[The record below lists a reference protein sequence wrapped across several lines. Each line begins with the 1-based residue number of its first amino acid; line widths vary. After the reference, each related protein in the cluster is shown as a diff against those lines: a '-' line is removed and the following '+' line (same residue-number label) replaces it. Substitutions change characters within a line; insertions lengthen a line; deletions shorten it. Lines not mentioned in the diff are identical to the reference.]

1 MRLLE
6 RNDGGEL
13 ILTKDLGDDDTPRY
27 AILSHTWGADT
38 EEVTFKD
45 MMDGTGKSKA
55 GYNKIRF
62 CGEQASAHGLQH
74 FWVDTCCIDKS
85 NNTELS
91 EAINSM
97 FRWYREA
104 AECYVYLTDVSTAN
118 SDKNNQSSG
127 FMWESAFRKSRWFT
141 RGWTLQELIA
151 PISVE
156 FFSKEGIRLGDR
168 KSLAQQVFEITGIP
182 FNALQ
187 GSPLSHFSISTRI
200 SWAENR
206 ETKRKEDKAYSL
218 MGLFDICMPLIYGE
232 GREKAFIR
240 LREEIDKHSRSQP
253 ASCMSIDDLYKQ
265 GKCYSSC
272 FPTFSNRTAD
282 QSRICLAS
290 LTPTDQDGLRN
301 RAMTRHQSACQ
312 WFLNESRFQE
322 WRIDSYSDLLYIT
335 ASAGCGKTTIAAH
348 VINALQ
354 RKHPIGVPQDQDQEQ
369 QKAGNLL
376 LHFFF
381 QKVDVDDEGTA
392 TAALRTIISQLIHQ
406 LPELNELLRRQY
418 DILALKGHVSWSWEP
433 LLSVFL
439 SMIRQVRDRTL
450 STTYIVLDGLDE
462 CSNDSRCSLLAC
474 LDSLVEDHRVPT
486 MNGRGSILKVFITGR
501 PDQDVFDIIPK
512 SKHFEI
518 TESLTTSD
526 IDALIVAGVEQ
537 LGNRRHLAPEVQ
549 SAIKEFLRIN
559 AKGMF
564 LWVVLVLQELGRK
577 DERLTD
583 SLIASRLRKVPLTL
597 ASTYEEILENVPL
610 SRRDDMWRILRCMLI
625 SFRVMSL
632 VELKTALCV
641 EIGISEW
648 HDFTGDVKHLCGSLI
663 RITNEKVRFVHQ
675 SAQDF
680 LEAYAS
686 RTSAEQL
693 HGVLWKLDEAE
704 VQITTVCLK
713 YLHHVA
719 ELNNKYPERRVP
731 FNEDSM
737 QDVLKKWSFLS
748 YAAKFWAHHLRSL
761 AQPNSSII
769 RLTLEL
775 LDFQRNRDI
784 LMQLVYYFTHHGTLY
799 GPRQGTQLHIAAY
812 FDLAWVVAEYIHKR
826 VDVDAIADCG
836 DTALVWGSEMGSTES
851 VKLLLQAGADP
862 EIVEYDGWSPLHW
875 AATNGHVEVCKILLE
890 HGAYIDALDSHGATP
905 SDWAIS
911 RGHGMVTSV
920 IERFRAK
927 GETPKGRDNETKYQN
942 SPTGSPPIINAQWLS
957 NGRLAMGTFPHV
969 HDTAQD

>member
-45 MMDGTGKSKA
+45 MMEGTGKSKA
-55 GYNKIRF
+55 GYDKIRF
-62 CGEQASAHGLQH
+62 CGEQASVDGLQY

-85 NNTELS
+85 NNTELA

-104 AECYVYLTDVSTAN
+104 VKCYVYLSDVSTAN
-118 SDKNNQSSG
+118 YVENSQSSG
-127 FMWESAFRKSRWFT
+127 FIWESAFRKSRWFT

-151 PISVE
+151 PVSVE
-156 FFSKEGIRLGDR
+156 FFSREGRRLGDR
-168 KSLAQQVFEITGIP
+168 KSLAQQVCEITGIT

-218 MGLFDICMPLIYGE
+218 MGLFDIHMPLIYGE
-232 GREKAFIR
+232 GREEAFIR
-240 LREEIDKHSRSQP
+240 LREEIDKRSRSKTT
-253 ASCMSIDDLYKQ
+253 SCISIDDLYKQ
-265 GKCYSSC
+265 
-272 FPTFSNRTAD
+272 D
-282 QSRICLAS
+282 QSRICLTS
-290 LTPTDQDGLRN
+290 LTPTDQEGLRN
-301 RAMTRHQSACQ
+301 RAMTRHKSACQ
-312 WFLNESRFQE
+312 WFLNESRFQK
-322 WRIDSYSDLLYIT
+322 WRMDSYSDLLYIT

-348 VINALQ
+348 IINDLQ
-354 RKHPIGVPQDQDQEQ
+354 RKLPIDVSQDQEQ
-369 QKAGNLL
+369 EEQKAGNLL
-376 LHFFF
+376 LYFFF
-381 QKVDVDDEGTA
+381 QKVNVDDEGTA
-392 TAALRTIISQLIHQ
+392 TAALRNIISQLVHQ

-439 SMIRQVRDRTL
+439 NMIRQIRDRTL
-450 STTYIVLDGLDE
+450 LTTYIVLDGLDE

-474 LDSLVEDHRVPT
+474 LYSLVEDHRVPT
-486 MNGRGSILKVFITGR
+486 MNGPGSILKVLITGR
-501 PDQDVFDIIPK
+501 PDQDVFDIIHK

-518 TESLTTSD
+518 TDSLTTGD

-537 LGNRRHLAPEVQ
+537 LGNRRNLAPEVQ
-549 SAIKEFLRIN
+549 CAIRDFLRIN

-564 LWVVLVLQELGRK
+564 LWVVLVLQELDRR

-583 SLIASRLRKVPLTL
+583 NLIAARLRNVPLTL
-597 ASTYEEILENVPL
+597 AHVYEDILENVSP
-610 SRRDDMWRILRCMLI
+610 SRRDDMWRILRCMLT

-648 HDFTGDVKHLCGSLI
+648 HDFTGDVKQLCGSLI
-663 RITNEKVRFVHQ
+663 RITNEKVGFVHQ
-675 SAQDF
+675 SVQDF

-686 RTSAEQL
+686 RTSTEQL
-693 HGVLWKLDEAE
+693 HGILWQFDEAE
-704 VQITTVCLK
+704 IQITTVCLK
-713 YLHHVA
+713 YLLQD
-719 ELNNKYPERRVP
+719 ELLVEVNGKYPDRSGP
-731 FNEDSM
+731 FSEDLM
-737 QDVLKKWSFLS
+737 QDVLKKLSFLS
-748 YAAKFWAHHLRSL
+748 YAAEFWAHHLRSL
-761 AQPNSSII
+761 AQPNSNII
-769 RLTLEL
+769 RLTREL
-775 LDFQRNRDI
+775 LDSQRNRDM
-784 LMQLVYYFTHHGTLY
+784 LMALYYFIHHGRLG
-799 GPRQGTQLHIAAY
+799 GPREGTQLHIAAY
-812 FDLAWVVAEYIHKR
+812 FDLGWVVAEYIHKG
-826 VDVDAIADCG
+826 VDVDDLADCG

-890 HGAYIDALDSHGATP
+890 HGAYIDALDAHGATP
-905 SDWAIS
+905 RDWAIS
-911 RGHGMVTSV
+911 RGHGMVTAE
-920 IERFRAK
+920 IERFRAMEEARK
-927 GETPKGRDNETKYQN
+927 DRNNETNYQN
-942 SPTGSPPIINAQWLS
+942 SSEFPPSIINAQWLS
-957 NGRLAMGTFPHV
+957 NGHFAMGTCPHV
-969 HDTAQD
+969 RHDTIYKP